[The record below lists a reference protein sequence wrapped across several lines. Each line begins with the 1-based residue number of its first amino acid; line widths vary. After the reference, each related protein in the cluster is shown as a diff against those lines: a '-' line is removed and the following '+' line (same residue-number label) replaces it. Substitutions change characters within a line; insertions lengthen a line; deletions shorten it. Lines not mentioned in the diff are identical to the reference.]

1 MVRQRW
7 RDVKSRATVDFLMPP
22 AGAGLRGGSLQ
33 DLEADL
39 AAVITPGLR
48 LAFRDRLRVR
58 LEGRTLRGEKTARDT
73 PVCGP
78 GAFVVL
84 KALAFHQRGENKDAY
99 DLHYLLSH
107 YGASVEDVAR
117 RLRPLMDDADAQQAV
132 AHLRA
137 DFAET
142 DFPGPVRAAAFL
154 GLVDVEEV
162 RTDIVGLVAR
172 LIQAL

>member
-73 PVCGP
+73 PVRRCGP
-78 GAFVVL
+78 T
-84 KALAFHQRGENKDAY
+84 
-99 DLHYLLSH
+99 SW
-107 YGASVEDVAR
+107 ASW
-117 RLRPLMDDADAQQAV
+117 
-132 AHLRA
+132 RA
-137 DFAET
+137 SSKRSE
-142 DFPGPVRAAAFL
+142 
-154 GLVDVEEV
+154 
-162 RTDIVGLVAR
+162 
-172 LIQAL
+172 